1 MVPILLVSKDP
12 KKIKNFIKPIKEKY
26 EISNNSVFII
36 EPEKKEISINQ
47 IRDIKRNLIYAVNE
61 HRLYVLKEFDKS
73 SYEAQ
78 NSFLKT
84 LEEHN
89 DLIHFILVVSQYYN
103 LTPTILSR
111 SRIIIEDDQITAL
124 KKETE
129 DELKILIRNKNLGI
143 ISNKTF
149 QIKLRKKPIE
159 IFDEM
164 ISFFK
169 NILATDENASN
180 VLKEILIYR
189 YYVINNHADAQNA
202 VDHLLIFI
210 YLSYKKNTNSV
221 IS

>member
-103 LTPTILSR
+103 LT
-111 SRIIIEDDQITAL
+111 
-124 KKETE
+124 
-129 DELKILIRNKNLGI
+129 
-143 ISNKTF
+143 
-149 QIKLRKKPIE
+149 
-159 IFDEM
+159 
-164 ISFFK
+164 
-169 NILATDENASN
+169 
-180 VLKEILIYR
+180 
-189 YYVINNHADAQNA
+189 YY
-202 VDHLLIFI
+202 LFLP
-210 YLSYKKNTNSV
+210 
-221 IS
+221 